1 MTNFDSKPL
10 THRYLD
16 LLRELYSIQF
26 VANWINEKA
35 VSDPNYEWLI
45 SCLTR
50 NQAQASVLARSNA
63 DVLASYLEGT
73 VIIVSG
79 AGAWEANG
87 KYKFH
92 RILNGAG
99 LFRKLLKYEDEITT
113 VSMYRCRMQ
122 NKTMQWFISII
133 PENVNPG
140 TSADNDLYYSTAIGQ
155 DNDGRPPLSKWE
167 PVEAK
172 YIPIP
177 TIMITTGLPSDGTFD
192 DDEGRSDDEDDS
204 DHEDSMAVIDDEY
217 AYINSAPG
225 TPVD

>member
-50 NQAQASVLARSNA
+50 NQVQAPIVTRSNA
-63 DVLASYLEGT
+63 SVLASYLEG
-73 VIIVSG
+73 IIVTVTDS
-79 AGAWEANG
+79 GAWEADG
-87 KYKFH
+87 TYIFH
-92 RILNGAG
+92 RVLNGAG
-99 LFRKLLKYEDEITT
+99 LFRKHLKYENIMTT
-113 VSMYRCRMQ
+113 VSIYRCRMQ
-122 NKTMQWFISII
+122 NKTMQWFISIV

-140 TSADNDLYYSTAIGQ
+140 TSADNDLYYSTANEI
-155 DNDGRPPLSKWE
+155 DGNGCPPILDWYSIESKYD
-167 PVEAK
+167 PV
-172 YIPIP
+172 P
-177 TIMITTGLPSDGTFD
+177 TIMITARPTSDGTFD

-204 DHEDSMAVIDDEY
+204 DHEDSMAVIDDD
-217 AYINSAPG
+217 YIELPT
-225 TPVD
+225 TP